1 MAEQGCLPNEKYH
14 DLEVSN
20 ILTLGTTI
28 VSSSAL
34 ELNILNASEGNIVVA
49 SDGASTGGNITS
61 NNFKIKHTLTLDG
74 NLANDHEKNLTVAND
89 KVLDTSVVLASSNL
103 KVQLMVHTVV
113 AGSFIVT
120 YKNLTGGQLN
130 DDSTI
135 IINYRII

>member
-1 MAEQGCLPNEKYH
+1 MAENGCLSNEKYH

-34 ELNILNASEGNIVVA
+34 ELNILNASEGNIAVA
-49 SDGASTGGNITS
+49 SDEASTGNITS
-61 NNFKIKHTLTLDG
+61 DNFKIKHTLTLNG
-74 NLANDHEKNLTVAND
+74 ALAVNAERDLIVTNG

-103 KVQLMVHTVV
+103 KVQLFVHTVV

-120 YKNLTGGQLN
+120 YKNLTGATLV